1 MLGLSDKD
9 YRTLRALNTPQKI
22 QDFLDTLPINHE
34 KQGETCLSPRS
45 VLSEKKAHCLE
56 GALLAAVA
64 LWIHGEKPL
73 VMNFKTTP
81 NDEDHA
87 VTLFRRNGLWGAL
100 SKTNH
105 AMLRYRDPAYRSI
118 RELAMSYFHEYYMLE
133 DGKKTLRAYSTPVN
147 VKRFGTAWI
156 TAEENIW
163 TVADALADAPH
174 TPLLT
179 PTALRAL
186 RPATRF
192 ERTAFRAVEW
202 PKSDRRT

>member
-1 MLGLSDKD
+1 MLGLSDKE

-34 KQGETCLSPRS
+34 KQGETCLSPRR
-45 VLSEKKAHCLE
+45 VLRERKAHCLE

-73 VMNFKTTP
+73 VMNFKTTKD
-81 NDEDHA
+81 DEDHA

-105 AMLRYRDPAYRSI
+105 AMLRYRDPAYRTV

-133 DGKKTLRAYSTPVN
+133 DGKKTLRAYSAPVN

-156 TAEENIW
+156 TAEDNVW

-179 PTALRAL
+179 PAALRTL

-192 ERTAFRAVEW
+192 ERTAFKATEW
-202 PKSDRRT
+202 PKSDPRT